1 MPAKS
6 KFTRI
11 SKMRNLIE
19 AGVPAEAIPTY
30 CALTYYANTNTGLCW
45 PKMETL
51 ANKTLGR
58 RLGPSGGTYT
68 CSKSLAL

>member
-1 MPAKS
+1 VQAKL
-6 KFTRI
+6 KFRRI
-11 SKMRNLIE
+11 SKMHNVIE

-30 CALTYYANTNTGLCW
+30 CALTDYANNKTGLCW

-51 ANKTLGR
+51 AKTIGR
-58 RLGPSGGTYT
+58 QLGPSRGTYT